1 MSAVEQSGGRL
12 SLSEIVRLLLSR
24 TPHDRSSVTLTRNAK
39 GVTQIDVT
47 VRTGDD
53 DDLATPRDA
62 ERHAVE
68 IYERLRAR
76 YPMPDGF
83 VGAEREGGAS

>member
-1 MSAVEQSGGRL
+1 MSSAADHTSRL

-24 TPHDRSSVTLTRNAK
+24 TPHDRSSVSLTRNAK

-53 DDLATPRDA
+53 EDLATPRDA
-62 ERHAVE
+62 EKHAVE

-83 VGAEREGGAS
+83 VGAEREGAAS